1 MLNRTELQFAIITMW
16 NGEPITHVATKI
28 DLVPV
33 DENNNIKVIVR
44 GRFFNDPAPRSRPG
58 TKVTDIKEQSFLTII
73 FKDRAFPCS
82 HLNDI
87 PNKNVFLIP
96 NRKV

>member
-1 MLNRTELQFAIITMW
+1 MKFILLCIKIRFLLRNRTDLQFAIITMW

-58 TKVTDIKEQSFLTII
+58 TKVTDIKE
-73 FKDRAFPCS
+73 
-82 HLNDI
+82 
-87 PNKNVFLIP
+87 
-96 NRKV
+96 